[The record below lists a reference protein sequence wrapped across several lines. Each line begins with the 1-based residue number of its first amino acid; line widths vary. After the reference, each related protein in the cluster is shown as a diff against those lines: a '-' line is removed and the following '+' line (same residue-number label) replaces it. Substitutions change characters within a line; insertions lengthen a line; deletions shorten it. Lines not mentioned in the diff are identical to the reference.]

1 MRVVEWGFRNKGL
14 EGYYARDFE
23 PSVLAV
29 QEDLRPEAGAGA
41 GGARLRRE
49 AAIFQVEGEILLCC
63 GRPSGGGS

>member
-1 MRVVEWGFRNKGL
+1 MVEWGFRNKGL

-29 QEDLRPEAGAGA
+29 QEDLRPEARPRA

-49 AAIFQVEGEILLCC
+49 AAGLQVGREVLLR
-63 GRPSGGGS
+63 GR